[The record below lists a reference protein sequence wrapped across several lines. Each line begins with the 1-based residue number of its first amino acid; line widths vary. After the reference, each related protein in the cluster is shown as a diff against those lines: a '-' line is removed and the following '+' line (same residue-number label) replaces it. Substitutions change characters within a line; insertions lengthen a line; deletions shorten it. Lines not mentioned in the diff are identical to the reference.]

1 MGDRVEGLIVIPWAR
16 DGLEL
21 VAQFT
26 AVEAAVLSDTM
37 WQAIDLMQSGAG
49 EDRDHALDR
58 LLPNAYPDDPDAAAA
73 FRQGTE
79 GSLLASKIRNAQTVI
94 LGARTDAPVRLT
106 PSEVQ
111 SWLRA
116 LTDARLI
123 LASRLG
129 IEHDDD
135 PGNGDPYVTDVYQ
148 WFGYLQASMLE
159 AMEA

>member
-1 MGDRVEGLIVIPWAR
+1 MIPWSR

-21 VAQFT
+21 VAEFT
-26 AVEAAVLSDTM
+26 AVEAAVLSDLM
-37 WQAIDLMQSGAG
+37 WQAIDLMQSAATP
-49 EDRDHALDR
+49 DRDYALER

-79 GSLLASKIRNAQTVI
+79 ESLLAGKIRNAQTVI
-94 LGARTDAPVRLT
+94 LGARSDAPVRLA

-116 LTDARLI
+116 LTDVRLI

-135 PGNGDPYVTDVYQ
+135 PGNGDPYLTDVYQ
-148 WFGYLQASMLE
+148 WLGALQASMLE